1 MIVISQI
8 LDWKPGPS
16 LYESSFQ
23 VWLASEVT
31 VNLISWMD
39 GYIYIYRVIR
49 CSSYIRGCK
58 HKSWHHMAPSLSV
71 SETTDAQNLLAISGS
86 PFWES

>member
-23 VWLASEVT
+23 VWLAQRGHCEP
-31 VNLISWMD
+31 NQLD
-39 GYIYIYRVIR
+39 GWIYIYICI
-49 CSSYIRGCK
+49 YICIY
-58 HKSWHHMAPSLSV
+58 MY
-71 SETTDAQNLLAISGS
+71 I
-86 PFWES
+86 